1 MYKLDRPLKTI
12 EDFYLQM
19 IRNMHNNKENGFK
32 RNRLIGI
39 KDELISEENNYI
51 ELGEKGELY
60 NIVRHENVVN
70 GTYIVSRQEMK
81 SLYDSN
87 FVKATETNNAGREIY
102 DYLKDRAKDN
112 ICPYCSIRRVRQI
125 DHYIPKA
132 HFPKFAVTPINLVP
146 ICKECNEDKKTKAS
160 NFAEEM
166 FIHPY
171 FEDVNHFEWLKCYVD
186 EGSWPITF
194 KYEVEVQNDS
204 YELLRKRIHKQYEE
218 LKIYEEF
225 ESKSI
230 RYFRER
236 VRSISGEYELSGID
250 SIRKS
255 FEREEESIRHED
267 LNSWRAC
274 MYRALLN
281 STWFMECAIKELRE
295 KYINN
300 RI

>member
-39 KDELISEENNYI
+39 KDELISEEKNYI

-160 NFAEEM
+160 NVAEEM

-236 VRSISGEYELSGID
+236 VRSISVEYELSGID

>member
-1 MYKLDRPLKTI
+1 MYKLDRPSKTI
-12 EDFYLQM
+12 EDFYLDM
-19 IRNMHNNKENGFK
+19 IKNMHNNNKNGFK
-32 RNRLIGI
+32 KNRLIGI
-39 KDELISEENNYI
+39 KDKLISEENKYI
-51 ELGEKGELY
+51 ELGEKEELY
-60 NIVRHENVVN
+60 KLIRHENVVN
-70 GTYIVSRQEMK
+70 GTYIVSAEEMTL
-81 SLYDSN
+81 LYESN
-87 FVKATETNNAGREIY
+87 FVKGTKTNNFGREVY
-102 DYLKDRAKDN
+102 DYLKNRAKDDL
-112 ICPYCSIRRVRQI
+112 CPYCSIRRVRQI
-125 DHYIPKA
+125 DHYMPKA

-146 ICKECNEDKKTKAS
+146 ICKECNEDKKDKSYSAV
-160 NFAEEM
+160 EEM

-194 KYEVEVQNDS
+194 KYEVEVRNDS

-236 VRSISGEYELSGID
+236 VRSINEEYEISGID
-250 SIRKS
+250 AIRKS
-255 FEREEESIRHED
+255 FKREEESIRKEN

-274 MYRALLN
+274 MYSALLN
-281 STWFMECAIKELRE
+281 SSWFMEYAIKELRE